1 MRNLFSKSG
10 FFGRQDRRL
19 PTEGSSKTSPRESH
33 KSGSPS
39 PRPPEF
45 DVLPLPPFSPKTGKP
60 IGAILRIDA
69 SSRHEGS
76 VSRLM
81 ADHLQRKLMAAWP
94 AARIAHR
101 DLARAAPPHLGAEAI
116 AAFFTPADRQTDA
129 SRQACALSDTLVDE
143 VLAADLL
150 IIATPMYN
158 FSIPSALKAWI
169 DHVVRLGRSFA
180 YDGQNFTGLITG
192 KRAIVLCAYGAA
204 GYGPGAGFAAANF
217 VEPFLRFLL
226 GFLGVADVTFITAEG
241 LSGGEAASQTA
252 LQSAQRQ
259 IDALIGPV

>member
-10 FFGRQDRRL
+10 FFNLQDRRR
-19 PTEGSSKTSPRESH
+19 PAQGTGETSPARPKAPAAAAPESNL
-33 KSGSPS
+33 
-39 PRPPEF
+39 
-45 DVLPLPPFSPKTGKP
+45 LPLPPLSPKRGKP
-60 IGAILRIDA
+60 IGAILRLDA
-69 SSRHEGS
+69 SSRHDGS

-101 DLARAAPPHLGAEAI
+101 DLASAAPPHLGAEAI
-116 AAFFTPADRQTDA
+116 AAFFTPADRQTEA
-129 SRQACALSDTLVDE
+129 SRQACALSDALVDE

-169 DHVVRLGRSFA
+169 DHVVRIGRSFA

-204 GYGPGAGFAAANF
+204 GYGPGAAFAAANF
-217 VEPFLRFLL
+217 VEPYLRFLL
-226 GFLGVADVTFITAEG
+226 GFLGIKDVTFIAAEG
-241 LSGGEAASQTA
+241 TSGGAAATEAA
-252 LQSAQRQ
+252 LQAAQRQ
-259 IDALIGPV
+259 IDALIGPA